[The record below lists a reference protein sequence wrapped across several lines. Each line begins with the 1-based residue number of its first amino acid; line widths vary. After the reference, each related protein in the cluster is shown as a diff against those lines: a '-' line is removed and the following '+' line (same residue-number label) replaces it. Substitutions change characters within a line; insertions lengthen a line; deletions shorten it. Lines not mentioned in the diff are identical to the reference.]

1 MPCATRTG
9 CRDAMLTIAKTPL
22 RVSFFGGGT
31 DYPQYFHQYQG
42 AVLGTAI
49 DKYIY
54 TVALPMVGYAETRFR
69 VTYRMVETVNEVS
82 EIRHNAIRAALL
94 EAGFDEPLNVGIIS
108 DLPGNSGLGSSSS
121 FTVGFIKLVAHLQGR
136 QITKYDLLKEAV
148 RIERDV
154 LGENVGIQD
163 QTHAAFGGLNL
174 YTFHGDDFAIR
185 PVHMTTQGRDALN
198 ASACL
203 VYTGVQ
209 RSASDT
215 LKEQMQNTVENKVQ
229 TELKHLVDLC
239 HQGVSILERTD
250 PGSMLTDFG
259 ALLSEGWATKRT
271 LSSAV
276 SSDRIDAVF
285 EAGMKAGA
293 YGGKL
298 CGAGGGGFFLFLAPP
313 DAQARL
319 REVFGERNFVKIA
332 AADDGAQILN
342 A

>member
-1 MPCATRTG
+1 
-9 CRDAMLTIAKTPL
+9 MLTIAKTPL

-31 DYPQYFHQYQG
+31 DYPQYFRHYPG

-82 EIRHNAIRAALL
+82 EIKHNAIRAALL
-94 EAGFDEPLNVGIIS
+94 EAGFDQPLNIAIIS

-121 FTVGFIKLVAHLQGR
+121 FTVGFTKLIAHLQGR
-136 QITKYDLLKEAV
+136 RLTKYDLLKEAV
-148 RIERDV
+148 RLELDV

-174 YTFHGDDFAIR
+174 YSFHGDEFSIR
-185 PVHMTTQGRDALN
+185 PVHMTTAARDALN

-203 VYTGVQ
+203 VYTGLQ
-209 RSASDT
+209 RNASDT
-215 LKEQMQNTVENKVQ
+215 LTEQMRNTAEKKVQ
-229 TELKHLVDLC
+229 TELKQLVDLC
-239 HQGVSILERTD
+239 REGVAILERTD
-250 PGSMLTDFG
+250 TASVLTDFG
-259 ALLSEGWATKRT
+259 ALLSEGWKTKRT

-276 SSDRIDAVF
+276 SNDHIDAIF
-285 EAGMKAGA
+285 DAGMKAGA

-313 DAQARL
+313 EAQARL
-319 REVFGERNFVKIA
+319 RETFGERNFVKIEA
-332 AADDGAQILN
+332 SDDGAQILT